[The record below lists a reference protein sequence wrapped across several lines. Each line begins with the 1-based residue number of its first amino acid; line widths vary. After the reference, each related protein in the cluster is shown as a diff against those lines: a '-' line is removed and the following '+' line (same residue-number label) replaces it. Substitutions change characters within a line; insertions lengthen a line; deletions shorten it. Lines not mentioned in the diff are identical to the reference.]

1 MNLAIQIP
9 HYYYNWNYY
18 STFVNHDFVQGD
30 FYTSLKFIG
39 ATQNRD
45 EAIVLAIRKNIR
57 K

>member
-1 MNLAIQIP
+1 MNVAIQIP
-9 HYYYNWNYY
+9 HYYYNRNYY
-18 STFVNHDFVQGD
+18 SSFVNHEFVQGD

-45 EAIVLAIRKNIR
+45 ETIVLAISKHIR